1 MRNSW
6 QRSGS
11 AALEQPPRPSKA
23 ARVLIVDDEAGLLE
37 MLAIV
42 LQRSGYEVRTAGDER
57 GALEAFRAER
67 PDLVLLD
74 LRLGN
79 DDGLQVLRRMKE
91 ADPTVPVVVITAYS
105 TWDNA
110 VEAMRLGAYDFIK
123 KPFEDNQQVREVV
136 SRALAQRA
144 QLSTSERRHAKSEI
158 LGNSPPIRAVLDV
171 VERVAPTD
179 TTVLVLGESG
189 TGKELLAR
197 AVHYC
202 SHRAQGPFLSVNCG
216 AFPETLLESEL
227 FGHVKGAFSGAVQ
240 DKKGLLEVCDHGTFF
255 LDEIGELSLDT
266 QVKLLRMLEDRALLP
281 VGGTVPRKVD
291 VRFICAT
298 NKELVE
304 QVRKGRFRADLYYRI
319 NVVPIRLP
327 ALRERMKDIPLLAAH
342 FLAKYSRQ
350 QGKVF
355 REIGLE
361 VQQALLGYDWPGNV
375 RELENTIQRG
385 VTLARGD
392 VLQVEH
398 LQIPGQSGR
407 TRLPAVELPETG
419 VDLERLL
426 AELERSYLVTALEH
440 THGNVTQAAKLLGIS
455 FRQMRY
461 KLKKYDLDRGAS
473 E

>member
-1 MRNSW
+1 MKNW

-11 AALEQPPRPSKA
+11 AALQPRPPSSSKA
-23 ARVLIVDDEAGLLE
+23 ARILIVDDEASLLE
-37 MLAIV
+37 LLTIV
-42 LQRSGYEVRTAGDER
+42 LERSGYAVGTASDEAS
-57 GALEAFRAER
+57 ALATFEAER

-74 LRLGN
+74 LRLGGPG
-79 DDGLQVLRRMKE
+79 GLEVLRQMKE
-91 ADPTVPVVVITAYS
+91 LDPSVPVVVITAYS

-110 VEAMRLGAYDFIK
+110 VEAMRLGAYDFVK

-144 QLSTSERRHAKSEI
+144 QMTAADRRHAKSEI
-158 LGNSPPIRAVLDV
+158 LGNSPPIRHVLDV

-202 SHRAQGPFLSVNCG
+202 SHRATGPFLSVNCG
-216 AFPETLLESEL
+216 AFPENLLESEL

-240 DKKGLLEVCDHGTFF
+240 DKKGLLEVCDQGTFF
-255 LDEIGELSLDT
+255 LDEIGELGIDT
-266 QVKLLRMLEDRALLP
+266 QVKLLRVLEDRALLP
-281 VGGTVPRKVD
+281 VGGTTPRRVD

-298 NKELVE
+298 NKDLEK
-304 QVRKGRFRADLYYRI
+304 QVQKGRFRADLYYRI

-327 ALRERMKDIPLLAAH
+327 ALRERMKDVPLLAAH
-342 FLAKYSRQ
+342 FLAKYSRL

-355 REIGLE
+355 REIGLD

-375 RELENTIQRG
+375 RELENTIQRA

-392 VLQVEH
+392 TLQVEH
-398 LQIPGQSGR
+398 LLLGPRQASG
-407 TRLPAVELPETG
+407 PQVELPPEG

-426 AELERSYLVTALEH
+426 SDLERGYLNAALEQ
-440 THGNVTQAAKLLGIS
+440 TKGNVTQAARLLGIS
-455 FRQMRY
+455 FRAMRY
-461 KLKKYDLDRGAS
+461 KLKKYELDRGGTD
-473 E
+473 